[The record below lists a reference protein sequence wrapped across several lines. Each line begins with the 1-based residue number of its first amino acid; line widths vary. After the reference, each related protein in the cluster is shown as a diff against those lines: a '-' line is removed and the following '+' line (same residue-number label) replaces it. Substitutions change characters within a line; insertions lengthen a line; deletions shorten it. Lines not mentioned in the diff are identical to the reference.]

1 MRKKRSRKL
10 SLVEISR
17 RLKLKVFSL
26 FNLQEDLELLKV
38 AVMIFQIEK
47 KSIVMIHTII
57 QL

>member
-1 MRKKRSRKL
+1 LRKKRSRKL